1 MSAGGFVIPTMG
13 WLRLHIQNAHLEV
26 NRGGFFNKQDP
37 FVFIR
42 VGQRQEWRSAV
53 CINGGKNPSWVGQH
67 MDIPVK
73 KLSKLQ
79 KIVHI
84 EVRDQDP
91 MRSEP
96 LGHANITL
104 AQFACGPKEERIPL
118 HF

>member
-1 MSAGGFVIPTMG
+1 
-13 WLRLHIQNAHLEV
+13 
-26 NRGGFFNKQDP
+26 
-37 FVFIR
+37 
-42 VGQRQEWRSAV
+42 
-53 CINGGKNPSWVGQH
+53 